1 MLYLLDREKAHPAG
15 NSTTTTLLASFRL
28 QQHAWLGPAGGHHL
42 YRPGKGRH
50 CRGTLIS
57 PPFPTIGPSRSPT
70 RPTSKKPNTMA
81 AGPLKIAFFALCV
94 STVAVQLSSVLD
106 PSATA
111 TATSA
116 EASPP
121 LHGAVLQIL
130 LPFIVMEA
138 IFASAPFLYL
148 HARRAA
154 AADGGGASNRHLS
167 ELGAFILCVAV
178 GLLEHFLFVRPAGG
192 AVDGGAQAR
201 RALGLAALRVLPASA
216 TATFFLGVGLVYAHV
231 GGSSGNG
238 PVPEPTVRILSEI
251 TLEAAA
257 ALMGITAVAVC
268 TLL

>member
-1 MLYLLDREKAHPAG
+1 
-15 NSTTTTLLASFRL
+15 
-28 QQHAWLGPAGGHHL
+28 
-42 YRPGKGRH
+42 
-50 CRGTLIS
+50 LIL
-57 PPFPTIGPSRSPT
+57 T
-70 RPTSKKPNTMA
+70 
-81 AGPLKIAFFALCV
+81 FFALCV

-154 AADGGGASNRHLS
+154 AADGAGAGNRHLS

-201 RALGLAALRVLPASA
+201 RALGLVALRVLPASA

-238 PVPEPTVRILSEI
+238 PVPEPTVRILSKI